1 MTKRNNGRRI
11 ARVGT
16 QKQAVA
22 LRRTV
27 FVEAYI
33 TNGGNATEAARE
45 AGFSPKTAASQGQR
59 LLKDAYVS
67 TRIAAR
73 AKEIAEKYRMT
84 TELAAR
90 SIVQELTF
98 DPAKLYNDDGTLKKV
113 TELDEDTRM
122 ALTSLE
128 VEMAGTS
135 DMPILVRKIKWAT
148 RGQAREQLMKHLGMF
163 ERDNSQKV
171 PTVTLNLNLAGGR

>member
-1 MTKRNNGRRI
+1 MANKRSFKRSTRP
-11 ARVGT
+11 GT
-16 QKQAVA
+16 RKDAVS
-22 LRRTV
+22 LRKFV
-27 FVEAYI
+27 FVETYI
-33 TNGGNATEAARE
+33 ANGGNATEAAKE
-45 AGFSPKTAASQGQR
+45 AGYSPKTAASQGQR
-59 LLKDAYVS
+59 LLKDADIS
-67 TRIAAR
+67 ARISGR

-84 TELAAR
+84 TELVAR
-90 SIVQELTF
+90 SIIQELTF

-163 ERDNSQKV
+163 ERDNQQKT
-171 PTVTLNLNLAGGR
+171 PVTFNLNLVGGQ